1 MSLASSHKRLSHYI
15 LKKKRRDNRCIFS
28 LTSAAHH
35 TAYGGRRP
43 DSKASYSSRRL
54 SSCPMPNLFHITF
67 VPVPGTSGAWGRCP
81 CRRPCGGPPPHPAVP
96 ASAVDVD
103 VDVAVTGCFAPSG
116 FRKPLVTACR
126 NQGAWSSR
134 RKGECGPWE
143 KNLFSGRNPSAA
155 PWSPRSE
162 PKQRNEDPSAKVSPE
177 S

>member
-1 MSLASSHKRLSHYI
+1 MYLFSNIRGPPRCSWGTPSRFQGVLQFQEVVVLPNAEPVSH
-15 LKKKRRDNRCIFS
+15 
-28 LTSAAHH
+28 
-35 TAYGGRRP
+35 
-43 DSKASYSSRRL
+43 
-54 SSCPMPNLFHITF
+54 HI
-67 VPVPGTSGAWGRCP
+67 CP
-81 CRRPCGGPPPHPAVP
+81 CAWDERSMGEMPMQKAVRGAAPHPAVP

-126 NQGAWSSR
+126 NRGAWSSR

-162 PKQRNEDPSAKVSPE
+162 PKQRNEDPSAKVFPE